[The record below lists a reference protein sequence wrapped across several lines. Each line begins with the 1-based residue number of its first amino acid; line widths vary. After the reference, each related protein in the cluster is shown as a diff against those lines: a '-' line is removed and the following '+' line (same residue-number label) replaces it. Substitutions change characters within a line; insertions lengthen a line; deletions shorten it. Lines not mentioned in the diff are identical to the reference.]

1 MSQSLPVVCIL
12 LLCLVITACTSHE
25 PPKPK
30 GQRFQP
36 IQAIS
41 FKALNTQKAVRT
53 GVMRYRQQYE
63 NTPETLNMPSL
74 IVDTAILTSAEPQT
88 CAQFIINTDSTYD
101 VDSDQLEIQCYVDGD
116 LVAHNVM
123 EERQRQTKYPY
134 SYRPPT
140 SFESVELMFQ
150 VTSRTMQICCPR
162 EASNHVLF
170 HFHNRLLGADED
182 KPWKVSFEWGL
193 KP

>member
-1 MSQSLPVVCIL
+1 MSQKPCIVCIP
-12 LLCLVITACTSHE
+12 LLCLVTFACTTGE
-25 PPKPK
+25 PPRPI
-30 GQRFQP
+30 GPRFQSP
-36 IQAIS
+36 NAIS
-41 FKALNTQKAVRT
+41 LKEVNTQKAVRS
-53 GVMRYRQQYE
+53 GVMRYRQSAE
-63 NTPETLNMPSL
+63 GTPETLDMPSL

-101 VDSDQLEIQCYVDGD
+101 VDSDQLEIQCHVDGD
-116 LVAHNVM
+116 LVSHNVM

-182 KPWKVSFEWGL
+182 QPWKVSFEWGL